1 MLCEIPGSSYKPA
14 HLVTLSLAAD
24 AFMGFS
30 KSANRRHKISI
41 VLLHLFNYSQYS
53 CTLLCLI
60 STLLLSG
67 NMMSCTFKYVYS
79 VCAQFRRLCEST
91 VAIPYSRGPQD
102 GALALLICAPSVGM
116 KVVQQKSKTCS
127 RAQAVLLH
135 LQVIPKFGCKKNI
148 YMYIKKKK

>member
-14 HLVTLSLAAD
+14 HLVTVSLAAD

-41 VLLHLFNYSQYS
+41 VLLHLLNYSQYS

-67 NMMSCTFKYVYS
+67 NMMSYTFKYVFS
-79 VCAQFRRLCEST
+79 VCT
-91 VAIPYSRGPQD
+91 I
-102 GALALLICAPSVGM
+102 
-116 KVVQQKSKTCS
+116 S
-127 RAQAVLLH
+127 RAV
-135 LQVIPKFGCKKNI
+135 
-148 YMYIKKKK
+148 